1 MQLKPSLSDHFSK
14 RSAGSETDSSKS
26 EISADRSPPL
36 QRRTVRIIYNDA
48 DATDSSSSD
57 GEESGIEVR
66 CRRMKRRVTEIEF
79 RLNQLTKKRRFSDL
93 GLDEPKQKFI
103 GVRKRPWGRWV
114 AEIRDPARSS
124 KRKRIWLG
132 TFNTA
137 EEAAAA
143 YDSAALKLKGP
154 KAATNFPIS
163 QKGSLSSSVCE
174 DKPETSAI
182 TTGATYTKFAT
193 LPIKVVL
200 SCSSWSLDLF

>member
-1 MQLKPSLSDHFSK
+1 MQLKPSPSDHFSK

-163 QKGSLSSSVCE
+163 QKGSSSSSVCE

-182 TTGATYTKFAT
+182 TTGSTYTKFAT
-193 LPIKVVL
+193 LPIKKLLLVRN
-200 SCSSWSLDLF
+200 